1 MDDDFFNIDDEFD
14 NDEYDNNND
23 NNDKNIDVK
32 FDFDDETIDDE
43 TIDDET
49 IDDEID
55 ELYSGPTAKDIKKQ
69 YKKAKKISENYKRGK
84 IDIEKSVSELRGN
97 IESIVNNMPN
107 PEDMY
112 IDDKLLPDVNNIEVY
127 DYIQEIEVIKIDSKD
142 TLESLANLY
151 LDTEKMKNKNIYKI
165 IKNDADAL
173 ADLNFSIS
181 MAKRALIGVMKQ
193 IDFGVNDPEMFQT
206 VALFQKELRDT
217 IKLTYD
223 LQKKM
228 KEFYKELKNELPEIN
243 GGLKEIKEIEEDEED
258 QYTII
263 GDPQLL
269 NKVFEQY
276 KKDPSLLFNDES
288 NDHDDN
294 KNDENK

>member
-1 MDDDFFNIDDEFD
+1 MNDDFFNIDDDFD
-14 NDEYDNNND
+14 NASTKND
-23 NNDKNIDVK
+23 NIDDKNDTDIE

-49 IDDEID
+49 NDDEID

-69 YKKAKKISENYKRGK
+69 YKKAKKISDDYKRGK
-84 IDIEKSVSELRGN
+84 IDIEDSVSELKGN
-97 IESIVNNMPN
+97 IESIVDNMPD

-112 IDDKLLPDVNNIEVY
+112 IDNDLLPGIGSDVEVY
-127 DYIQEIEVIKIDSKD
+127 DYIQEIEIIKIDSKD

-228 KEFYKELKNELPEIN
+228 KDFYKELKSELPEIN
-243 GGLKEIKEIEEDEED
+243 GGVEEIEEEIPEED

-276 KKDPSLLFNDES
+276 KKDPTLLF
-288 NDHDDN
+288 H
-294 KNDENK
+294 ENKENKDKDK

>member
-1 MDDDFFNIDDEFD
+1 MNDDFFNIDEEFNNEATNIENSEEDE
-14 NDEYDNNND
+14 
-23 NNDKNIDVK
+23 VK
-32 FDFDDETIDDE
+32 FDF
-43 TIDDET
+43 DDET

-69 YKKAKKISENYKRGK
+69 YKKAKKISDDYKRGK
-84 IDIEKSVSELRGN
+84 IEVEDSVLELKGN
-97 IESIVNNMPN
+97 IESIVDNMPD

-112 IDDKLLPDVNNIEVY
+112 INDDLLPGIGANVEVY
-127 DYIQEIEVIKIDSKD
+127 DYIQEIEIIKIDSKD

-228 KEFYKELKNELPEIN
+228 KDFYKELKSELPEIN
-243 GGLKEIKEIEEDEED
+243 GGTEEIEEEIAEED

-276 KKDPSLLFNDES
+276 EKDPTLLFTNK
-288 NDHDDN
+288 DN
-294 KNDENK
+294 KNKK

>member
-1 MDDDFFNIDDEFD
+1 MNDDFFNIDDEFNDESINNEKVDIEID
-14 NDEYDNNND
+14 NDVE
-23 NNDKNIDVK
+23 
-32 FDFDDETIDDE
+32 FDFDDETNE
-43 TIDDET
+43 TNDSEVIDDET

-69 YKKAKKISENYKRGK
+69 YKKAKKISDDYKRGK
-84 IDIEKSVSELRGN
+84 IDIEDSVSELKGN
-97 IESIVNNMPN
+97 IESIVDNMPD

-112 IDDKLLPDVNNIEVY
+112 IDNDLLPGIGSDVEVY
-127 DYIQEIEVIKIDSKD
+127 DYIQEIEIIKIDSKD

-228 KEFYKELKNELPEIN
+228 KDFYKELKSELPEIN
-243 GGLKEIKEIEEDEED
+243 GGVEEIEEEIPEED

-276 KKDPSLLFNDES
+276 KKDPTLLF
-288 NDHDDN
+288 HDKKD
-294 KNDENK
+294 KDKDK

>member
-1 MDDDFFNIDDEFD
+1 MNDDFFNIDDDFNNASTK
-14 NDEYDNNND
+14 NDID
-23 NNDKNIDVK
+23 DKNDTDIE
-32 FDFDDETIDDE
+32 FDFDDETNE
-43 TIDDET
+43 TNDSEVIDDET

-69 YKKAKKISENYKRGK
+69 YKKAKKISDDYKRGK
-84 IDIEKSVSELRGN
+84 IDIEDSVSELKGN
-97 IESIVNNMPN
+97 IESIVDNMPD

-112 IDDKLLPDVNNIEVY
+112 IDNDLLPGIGSDVEVY
-127 DYIQEIEVIKIDSKD
+127 DYIQEIEIIKIDSKD

-228 KEFYKELKNELPEIN
+228 KDFYKELKSELPEIN
-243 GGLKEIKEIEEDEED
+243 GGVEEIEEEIPEED

-276 KKDPSLLFNDES
+276 KKDPTLLF
-288 NDHDDN
+288 HDN
-294 KNDENK
+294 KENKDKSKDK

>member
-1 MDDDFFNIDDEFD
+1 MNNDFFNIDDEFD
-14 NDEYDNNND
+14 NAIIKND
-23 NNDKNIDVK
+23 NINDKNDTDIE
-32 FDFDDETIDDE
+32 FDFDDEIIDDE
-43 TIDDET
+43 IIDDET

-69 YKKAKKISENYKRGK
+69 YKKAKKISDDYKRGK
-84 IDIEKSVSELRGN
+84 IEIEDSVSELKGN
-97 IESIVNNMPN
+97 IESIVDNMPD

-112 IDDKLLPDVNNIEVY
+112 IDNDLLPGIGSDVEVY
-127 DYIQEIEVIKIDSKD
+127 DYIQEIEIIKIDSKD

-228 KEFYKELKNELPEIN
+228 KDFYKELKSELPEIN
-243 GGLKEIKEIEEDEED
+243 GGVEEIEEEIPEED

-276 KKDPSLLFNDES
+276 KKDPTLLF
-288 NDHDDN
+288 H
-294 KNDENK
+294 ENKENKDKDK